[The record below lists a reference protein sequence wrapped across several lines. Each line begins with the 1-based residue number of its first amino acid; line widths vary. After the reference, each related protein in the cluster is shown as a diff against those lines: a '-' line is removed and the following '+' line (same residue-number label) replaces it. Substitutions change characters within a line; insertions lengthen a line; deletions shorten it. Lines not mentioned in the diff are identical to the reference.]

1 MEEVEK
7 YQHDIEEKNR
17 ELSFAKGRKVFFE
30 HYRKVQR
37 ALLMK
42 KYEPEYPTA
51 AAQEREALADPKY
64 LDVLKSLEN
73 WERLIV
79 LKILVILRIN
89 YNLLSQMILS
99 ALHILLVLQG
109 ILKLVCSIVIMLFL
123 LQKVYR
129 TYCQLI
135 EMI

>member
-73 WERLIV
+73 WTGKYELLYLERKDLEY
-79 LKILVILRIN
+79 KFEKWRT
-89 YNLLSQMILS
+89 QM
-99 ALHILLVLQG
+99 ANQRAERQRYG
-109 ILKLVCSIVIMLFL
+109 A
-123 LQKVYR
+123 
-129 TYCQLI
+129 
-135 EMI
+135 